1 MKRLCRR
8 SNLILLA
15 VFAVF
20 SVQLS
25 ACTSETDE
33 EPLVILQN
41 EETELDVAGNV
52 PVEYSDIVSTARIS
66 CKYQTAAVQELSF
79 DVERVK
85 ITSVHVA
92 AGEEVKAGQ
101 LLISVESNNDIDDQI
116 EDLMYEIERL
126 QLEKEKLLNQI
137 EYEKTLA
144 EFNIAMSGLG
154 NDEMRKAT
162 EEMLEEIDDFYKP
175 DLQMF
180 DDDIS
185 LKYLKI
191 TFLENSI
198 VDHNLYAGMDGI
210 VEYVREGLEGS
221 QTVIGKTVI
230 KLKDP
235 GDMYFYTSDKEAF
248 EYLTEGEDVVIT
260 VTSTSYAGDYDAVP
274 EITPDGSSI
283 RFILTGE
290 GAYLSMAEGTNGYIT
305 VELGRKENCLSIPN
319 RAIHTAGDITYVYVV
334 DGSGYRHYRE
344 IKTGLRGDE
353 RTEIV
358 SGLEAGDMVAVSFNE

>member
-1 MKRLCRR
+1 
-8 SNLILLA
+8 
-15 VFAVF
+15 
-20 SVQLS
+20 
-25 ACTSETDE
+25 
-33 EPLVILQN
+33 
-41 EETELDVAGNV
+41 
-52 PVEYSDIVSTARIS
+52 
-66 CKYQTAAVQELSF
+66 
-79 DVERVK
+79 
-85 ITSVHVA
+85 
-92 AGEEVKAGQ
+92 
-101 LLISVESNNDIDDQI
+101 
-116 EDLMYEIERL
+116 
-126 QLEKEKLLNQI
+126 
-137 EYEKTLA
+137 
-144 EFNIAMSGLG
+144 
-154 NDEMRKAT
+154 
-162 EEMLEEIDDFYKP
+162 
-175 DLQMF
+175 MF